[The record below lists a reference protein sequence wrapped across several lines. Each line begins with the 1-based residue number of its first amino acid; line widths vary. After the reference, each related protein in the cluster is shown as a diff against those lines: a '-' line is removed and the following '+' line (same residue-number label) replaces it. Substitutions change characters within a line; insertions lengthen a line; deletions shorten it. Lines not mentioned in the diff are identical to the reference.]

1 MDGLVL
7 FIGGALIVASGI
19 TTGQLKDLYN
29 IIGDNSKQSQPIDHT
44 HAVMFLGEF
53 VFLAILAM
61 IAGASEEGGKAII
74 ALLLALWLVF
84 ITQNNVRVAGWLSAF
99 TPKKV

>member
-7 FIGGALIVASGI
+7 FIGGALIVASGV

-29 IIGDNSKQSQPIDHT
+29 IVGDNSKASQPVDHT
-44 HAVMFLGEF
+44 HAVMFIGEF
-53 VFLAILAM
+53 IFLAILAM
-61 IAGASEEGGKAII
+61 IAGRSDEAGTAII

-84 ITQNNVRVAGWLSAF
+84 ITQNNIRVAGWLSAF